1 MNKEPTTKPQVVILG
16 GRDWAGIMAIAASII
31 LAVFSAYSEHDRKIS
46 EVTAVQKL
54 QGERIGRLEDK
65 LDQLERDLRERDR

>member
-1 MNKEPTTKPQVVILG
+1 MNKEPARKPEVVLLA

-65 LDQLERDLRERDR
+65 LDQLERDLRGRD